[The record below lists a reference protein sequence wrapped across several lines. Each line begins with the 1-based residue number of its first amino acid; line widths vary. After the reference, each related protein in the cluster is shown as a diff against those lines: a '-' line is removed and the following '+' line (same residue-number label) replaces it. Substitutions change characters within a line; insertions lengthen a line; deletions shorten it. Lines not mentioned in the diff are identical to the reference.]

1 MDILEFVT
9 ETAPSPESLYATFR
23 ARRDEA
29 ARMPQGNLALINTA
43 WMYGKPGEWETVWM
57 APGQWSAVGSGEK
70 GIRLRATA
78 EDGVSINGSLV
89 DGETTVFA
97 RDSETPSAITF
108 ADGKTGTVIV
118 NEEGIYA
125 LRVWDENSD
134 DIVNFGSIDAFDYN
148 PDWVVTGT
156 FTAIEGGREVAVS
169 QVQSQGATKAK
180 VIPGDITFT
189 VDGVTYSPLAFVE
202 GRALMIVFSDATSGD
217 STYSVGR
224 FLLCAPNPDGTITLD
239 FNRAYLPPC
248 AFNYNFNCPIP
259 PDENRFPF
267 AVTAGE
273 KNVLNRDGSLLH

>member
-1 MDILEFVT
+1 
-9 ETAPSPESLYATFR
+9 
-23 ARRDEA
+23 
-29 ARMPQGNLALINTA
+29 MPQGNLALINTA
-43 WMYGKPGEWETVWM
+43 WMCGKPGEWETVWM
-57 APGQWSAVGSGEK
+57 AQGEWSAVEAGDK

-78 EDGVSINGSLV
+78 NDGVSVNGSLIE
-89 DGETTVFA
+89 GETTVFA
-97 RDSETPSAITF
+97 RDTETPSSITF

-134 DIVNFGSIDAFDYN
+134 DISNFGGIDAFDYD
-148 PDWVVTGT
+148 PAWVITGT
-156 FTAIEGGREVAVS
+156 FTPIEGGREVGVS
-169 QVQSQGATKAK
+169 QVQSQGATKSK
-180 VIPGDITFT
+180 VIPGDISFT
-189 VDGVTYSPLAFVE
+189 VDGTDYSPLAFVE

-224 FLLCAPNPDGTITLD
+224 FLLCAPNPDGSITLD

-273 KNVLNRDGSLLH
+273 KNVLNREGSLLH